1 MAIIHQT
8 LYQNKNYSTINV
20 SATILFLIQNIL
32 YSFNRTDIEIES
44 DIEEIILDVNTAIP
58 IALIINEAITNVV
71 KYAFPENF
79 TMSKKVF
86 IQLKRKDF
94 SIELSIKDNGIGIDK
109 KMIQQLSNVGFS
121 IIKALAEQINAQLFI
136 YSEKNQGTEIKLL
149 IPLL

>member
-1 MAIIHQT
+1 M
-8 LYQNKNYSTINV
+8 
-20 SATILFLIQNIL
+20 
-32 YSFNRTDIEIES
+32 
-44 DIEEIILDVNTAIP
+44 AIP
-58 IALIINEAITNVV
+58 IALIINEAITNVL